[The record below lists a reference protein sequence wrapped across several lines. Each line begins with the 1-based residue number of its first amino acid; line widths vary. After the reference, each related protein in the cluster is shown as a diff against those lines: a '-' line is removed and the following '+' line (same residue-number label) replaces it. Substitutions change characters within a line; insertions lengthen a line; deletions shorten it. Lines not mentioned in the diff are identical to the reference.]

1 MSDFEINTCDTLCYS
16 VIRYSN
22 PNMAEI
28 ARFSKNCSS
37 CAFLLK
43 LTCNYSPQC
52 GTEILEDIED
62 ANYNQRSVITEYFN
76 KGYEYSTIVQ
86 LLEKEHDVTM
96 SIRTLKCRLHE
107 YGLKRRNIVYDE
119 EFIRQR
125 INGILD
131 GSGCVAG
138 YRSVWHTLKLEG
150 LQVPRDIVEQT
161 IRELGPEGCAERKA
175 RRLKFHLVPTFLGML
190 MNTTSSSLMV
200 SLVQTNESKDGGPIF
215 VEVDQ
220 PGG

>member
-1 MSDFEINTCDTLCYS
+1 MWQIFKSIHAILC

-28 ARFSKNCSS
+28 PRFSKNCSN

-43 LTCNYSPQC
+43 LTYNYCPQC
-52 GTEILEDIED
+52 GTEVLKDIED
-62 ANYNQRSVITEYFN
+62 ANYNERSVITEYFN

-96 SIRTLKCRLHE
+96 SIRTLKSRLHE

-125 INGILD
+125 INDILD
-131 GSGCVAG
+131 GPGCVAG

-150 LQVPRDIVEQT
+150 LQFPGDIVEQT
-161 IRELGPEGCAERKA
+161 IRELDPEGCAERKA
-175 RRLKFHLVPTFLGML
+175 KRLKRRKF
-190 MNTTSSSLMV
+190 V
-200 SLVQTNESKDGGPIF
+200 SPGPNFSWHVDGYDKLKPYGFPIHGAI
-215 VEVDQ
+215 Q
-220 PGG
+220 